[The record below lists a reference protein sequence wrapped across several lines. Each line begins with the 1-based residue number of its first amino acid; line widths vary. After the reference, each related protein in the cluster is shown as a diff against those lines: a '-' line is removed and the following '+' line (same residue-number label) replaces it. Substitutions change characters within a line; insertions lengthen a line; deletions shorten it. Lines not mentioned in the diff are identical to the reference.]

1 MNKLP
6 SKKDILD
13 WISDNPTLTAKRDI
27 AKAFGIKGPDRI
39 ELKKI
44 LRELEADGHLSKRK
58 NSFRDPN
65 QLPPVSIVEVM
76 APTSDGDLFARPL
89 EWDGDDVEPII
100 LFMTRKSDP
109 ALGRGDRILAKLTK
123 VSNEQYQYEGRLIR
137 KIGISPTRV
146 LGVFRQTSEGGRIV
160 PIDKTGKEWTVPEQG
175 RRGAKDGELVLA
187 EQIGPKAR
195 MGLPKASVVERLGN
209 PSAPKAVSLIAIHQ
223 HGIPDHFPDDVVAE
237 ADNQKPAPLGNRTDF
252 RDVPFV
258 TIDPADAR
266 DHDDAC
272 FAELDPDPK
281 NKDGYLIWVAI
292 ADVAHYVT
300 PSSKLDQEA
309 RLRGNSTYFP
319 DRVVPMLPDRLSG
332 DLCSLHEG
340 VPRASI
346 VVRMQIDKDGQKLGH
361 TFFRGL
367 IKSHASLT
375 YEEVQSAVD
384 GAPNDK
390 CLPLLETVIRPL
402 YDAYHA
408 LVKSRELRAPLDLEL
423 PERRVEL
430 SDEGKVISVNFKDRL
445 DAHKLIEEFMI
456 LANVSAAEVLIEKK
470 SPLLFRVHEEPSD
483 DKLESLRETAKSA
496 GLVLAKGQVLRTKHL
511 NMLLRQARDTEHS
524 ELINMSTLR
533 SMTQA
538 YYSPENFGHF
548 GLSLRSYA
556 HFTSPIRR
564 YADLIVHR
572 GLISSHGWDDD
583 GLTAFDI
590 ENLAETANKISE
602 TERRSMLAERDT
614 TDRYLAAYLSEKMGS
629 EFQGKISGI
638 AKFGIFVRLDE
649 TGADGIIP
657 IRSLGREYF
666 DYDQTTNTLM
676 GSETG
681 ITFSLGLRVMVRLT
695 EAEPTAGGVAFE
707 LISINDEIY
716 KRTGGRR
723 GRGDRPKRMLVKS
736 KRKAAKSKLKA
747 RRRRTGS

>member
-76 APTSDGDLFARPL
+76 APTSDGDLLARPL

-160 PIDKTGKEWTVPEQG
+160 PIDKTGKEWTVSEQG

-237 ADNQKPAPLGNRTDF
+237 ADNQKPAPLGNRT
-252 RDVPFV
+252 
-258 TIDPADAR
+258 
-266 DHDDAC
+266 
-272 FAELDPDPK
+272 
-281 NKDGYLIWVAI
+281 
-292 ADVAHYVT
+292 
-300 PSSKLDQEA
+300 
-309 RLRGNSTYFP
+309 TYFP

-375 YEEVQSAVD
+375 YEQAQSAVD

-408 LVKSRELRAPLDLEL
+408 LVKARELRAPLDLEL

-572 GLISSHGWDDD
+572 GLISSHGWGDD